1 MLTNYHT
8 HTTRCG
14 HAEGTEEEYI
24 LTALRCGFKVLGFS
38 DHTPWAYA
46 TPGFV
51 SRIRMLPS
59 QLDDYVLTLRGLRE
73 KYADKLHIRIGLEAE
88 YFPAY
93 LGWLKEEMERLDI
106 EYLILGCHYDTTDE
120 QDARAS
126 RFGGSTSTAH
136 GRRYAEQV
144 VEALETGLYR
154 YLAHPDLF
162 LNRVTAFDADAEK
175 ACRDICAAAA
185 RLDIPLEYNMAGLTL
200 QGRPDGSLGYTRD
213 EFWRIAAEYPVKA
226 IMGCD
231 AHAPSELDVV
241 PSIEEKKAFLAEMG
255 IEASGLDNLIT
266 ASYDL
271 LGLISFLTD
280 GKKECRAWTIRKG
293 TKAPQAAGKIHSDF
307 ERGFIRA
314 SVIAYSDLEA
324 HDFDY
329 AAVKAKGLQRTEGKE
344 YVVKDGDVIAIPND
358 LTNGGRALKVLES
371 AGIITLDPSAGFN
384 PTVDDIQT
392 YHVGVTIKELKA
404 NVIVSTLPDVTAAI
418 VNNNYALDFGL
429 AASDAIFAD
438 DRLDIEDYWNLIAAR
453 TADLSDPAK
462 VEVFRKVVDAYQSD
476 GTLAVYNDQCKGFY
490 SPAGWDQDLLPQA

>member
-93 LGWLKEEMERLDI
+93 LGWLREEMERLDI

-126 RFGGSTSTAH
+126 RLAAAPPPPTAGGMPNRWWKRWKR
-136 GRRYAEQV
+136 GF
-144 VEALETGLYR
+144 TGIWPT
-154 YLAHPDLF
+154 PDLF

-200 QGRPDGSLGYTRD
+200 QDRPDGS
-213 EFWRIAAEYPVKA
+213 
-226 IMGCD
+226 
-231 AHAPSELDVV
+231 
-241 PSIEEKKAFLAEMG
+241 
-255 IEASGLDNLIT
+255 
-266 ASYDL
+266 
-271 LGLISFLTD
+271 
-280 GKKECRAWTIRKG
+280 
-293 TKAPQAAGKIHSDF
+293 
-307 ERGFIRA
+307 
-314 SVIAYSDLEA
+314 
-324 HDFDY
+324 
-329 AAVKAKGLQRTEGKE
+329 
-344 YVVKDGDVIAIPND
+344 
-358 LTNGGRALKVLES
+358 
-371 AGIITLDPSAGFN
+371 
-384 PTVDDIQT
+384 
-392 YHVGVTIKELKA
+392 
-404 NVIVSTLPDVTAAI
+404 
-418 VNNNYALDFGL
+418 
-429 AASDAIFAD
+429 
-438 DRLDIEDYWNLIAAR
+438 
-453 TADLSDPAK
+453 
-462 VEVFRKVVDAYQSD
+462 
-476 GTLAVYNDQCKGFY
+476 
-490 SPAGWDQDLLPQA
+490 

>member
-93 LGWLKEEMERLDI
+93 LGWLREETERLDI

-126 RFGGSTSTAH
+126 RFG
-136 GRRYAEQV
+136 
-144 VEALETGLYR
+144 
-154 YLAHPDLF
+154 
-162 LNRVTAFDADAEK
+162 ADAEK

-200 QGRPDGSLGYTRD
+200 QDRPDGSLGYTRD

-226 IMGCD
+226 IVGCD

-241 PSIEEKKAFLAEMG
+241 PAIEEKKAFLHSLG
-255 IEASGLDNLIT
+255 I
-266 ASYDL
+266 
-271 LGLISFLTD
+271 
-280 GKKECRAWTIRKG
+280 
-293 TKAPQAAGKIHSDF
+293 P
-307 ERGFIRA
+307 
-314 SVIAYSDLEA
+314 V
-324 HDFDY
+324 
-329 AAVKAKGLQRTEGKE
+329 
-344 YVVKDGDVIAIPND
+344 
-358 LTNGGRALKVLES
+358 
-371 AGIITLDPSAGFN
+371 LDP
-384 PTVDDIQT
+384 
-392 YHVGVTIKELKA
+392 
-404 NVIVSTLPDVTAAI
+404 LP
-418 VNNNYALDFGL
+418 GL
-429 AASDAIFAD
+429 
-438 DRLDIEDYWNLIAAR
+438 E
-453 TADLSDPAK
+453 
-462 VEVFRKVVDAYQSD
+462 
-476 GTLAVYNDQCKGFY
+476 
-490 SPAGWDQDLLPQA
+490 

>member
-200 QGRPDGSLGYTRD
+200 QDRPDGSLGYTRD

-241 PSIEEKKAFLAEMG
+241 PAIEEKKAFLAEMG

-344 YVVKDGDVIAIPND
+344 YVVKDGDVIEF
-358 LTNGGRALKVLES
+358 L
-371 AGIITLDPSAGFN
+371 FN
-384 PTVDDIQT
+384 V
-392 YHVGVTIKELKA
+392 
-404 NVIVSTLPDVTAAI
+404 
-418 VNNNYALDFGL
+418 
-429 AASDAIFAD
+429 
-438 DRLDIEDYWNLIAAR
+438 
-453 TADLSDPAK
+453 
-462 VEVFRKVVDAYQSD
+462 
-476 GTLAVYNDQCKGFY
+476 
-490 SPAGWDQDLLPQA
+490 

>member
-120 QDARAS
+120 QDAKAS

-175 ACRDICAAAA
+175 ACRDICATAA

-200 QGRPDGSLGYTRD
+200 QNR
-213 EFWRIAAEYPVKA
+213 PVKA

-241 PSIEEKKAFLAEMG
+241 PSIEGKKAFLHSLG
-255 IEASGLDNLIT
+255 IPVLD
-266 ASYDL
+266 
-271 LGLISFLTD
+271 
-280 GKKECRAWTIRKG
+280 
-293 TKAPQAAGKIHSDF
+293 
-307 ERGFIRA
+307 
-314 SVIAYSDLEA
+314 
-324 HDFDY
+324 
-329 AAVKAKGLQRTEGKE
+329 
-344 YVVKDGDVIAIPND
+344 
-358 LTNGGRALKVLES
+358 
-371 AGIITLDPSAGFN
+371 
-384 PTVDDIQT
+384 
-392 YHVGVTIKELKA
+392 
-404 NVIVSTLPDVTAAI
+404 TLP
-418 VNNNYALDFGL
+418 GL
-429 AASDAIFAD
+429 
-438 DRLDIEDYWNLIAAR
+438 E
-453 TADLSDPAK
+453 
-462 VEVFRKVVDAYQSD
+462 
-476 GTLAVYNDQCKGFY
+476 
-490 SPAGWDQDLLPQA
+490 

>member
-51 SRIRMLPS
+51 SRIRMLPF
-59 QLDDYVLTLRGLRE
+59 QLDDYVLTLRRLRE
-73 KYADKLHIRIGLEAE
+73 NYADKLHIRIGLEAE

-93 LGWLKEEMERLDI
+93 LGWLREETERLDI

-126 RFGGSTSTAH
+126 RFGGSPSTAH

-200 QGRPDGSLGYTRD
+200 QAVPTALWATPGTSSGASRRSTPSRPS
-213 EFWRIAAEYPVKA
+213 WAATPTPPRSWTSSP
-226 IMGCD
+226 
-231 AHAPSELDVV
+231 PSRKRK
-241 PSIEEKKAFLAEMG
+241 PSCTAW
-255 IEASGLDNLIT
+255 ASRCWT
-266 ASYDL
+266 P
-271 LGLISFLTD
+271 
-280 GKKECRAWTIRKG
+280 CRGWNKR
-293 TKAPQAAGKIHSDF
+293 PL
-307 ERGFIRA
+307 R
-314 SVIAYSDLEA
+314 
-324 HDFDY
+324 
-329 AAVKAKGLQRTEGKE
+329 
-344 YVVKDGDVIAIPND
+344 
-358 LTNGGRALKVLES
+358 GRAAS
-371 AGIITLDPSAGFN
+371 AILR
-384 PTVDDIQT
+384 Q
-392 YHVGVTIKELKA
+392 E
-404 NVIVSTLPDVTAAI
+404 
-418 VNNNYALDFGL
+418 
-429 AASDAIFAD
+429 
-438 DRLDIEDYWNLIAAR
+438 E
-453 TADLSDPAK
+453 
-462 VEVFRKVVDAYQSD
+462 
-476 GTLAVYNDQCKGFY
+476 
-490 SPAGWDQDLLPQA
+490 

>member
-200 QGRPDGSLGYTRD
+200 QDRPDGSLGYTRD

-241 PSIEEKKAFLAEMG
+241 PAIEEKKAFLAEMG

-314 SVIAYSDLEA
+314 SVIGYSDLEA
-324 HDFDY
+324 NNFDY

-344 YVVKDGDVIAIPND
+344 YVVKDGDVIEF
-358 LTNGGRALKVLES
+358 L
-371 AGIITLDPSAGFN
+371 FN
-384 PTVDDIQT
+384 V
-392 YHVGVTIKELKA
+392 
-404 NVIVSTLPDVTAAI
+404 
-418 VNNNYALDFGL
+418 
-429 AASDAIFAD
+429 
-438 DRLDIEDYWNLIAAR
+438 
-453 TADLSDPAK
+453 
-462 VEVFRKVVDAYQSD
+462 
-476 GTLAVYNDQCKGFY
+476 
-490 SPAGWDQDLLPQA
+490 

>member
-106 EYLILGCHYDTTDE
+106 EYLILGCHYDT
-120 QDARAS
+120 
-126 RFGGSTSTAH
+126 

-200 QGRPDGSLGYTRD
+200 QDRPDGSLGYTRD
-213 EFWRIAAEYPVKA
+213 EFWRIAAEYPVRA
-226 IMGCD
+226 IVGCD

-241 PSIEEKKAFLAEMG
+241 PAIEEKKAFL
-255 IEASGLDNLIT
+255 
-266 ASYDL
+266 
-271 LGLISFLTD
+271 
-280 GKKECRAWTIRKG
+280 
-293 TKAPQAAGKIHSDF
+293 HS
-307 ERGFIRA
+307 
-314 SVIAYSDLEA
+314 LC
-324 HDFDY
+324 
-329 AAVKAKGLQRTEGKE
+329 
-344 YVVKDGDVIAIPND
+344 IP
-358 LTNGGRALKVLES
+358 V
-371 AGIITLDPSAGFN
+371 LDP
-384 PTVDDIQT
+384 
-392 YHVGVTIKELKA
+392 
-404 NVIVSTLPDVTAAI
+404 LP
-418 VNNNYALDFGL
+418 GL
-429 AASDAIFAD
+429 
-438 DRLDIEDYWNLIAAR
+438 E
-453 TADLSDPAK
+453 
-462 VEVFRKVVDAYQSD
+462 
-476 GTLAVYNDQCKGFY
+476 
-490 SPAGWDQDLLPQA
+490 

>member
-200 QGRPDGSLGYTRD
+200 QDRPDGSLGYTRD

-241 PSIEEKKAFLAEMG
+241 PAIEEKKAFLAEMG

-314 SVIAYSDLEA
+314 SVIGYDDLEA
-324 HDFDY
+324 NNFDY

-344 YVVKDGDVIAIPND
+344 YVVHDGDVIEF
-358 LTNGGRALKVLES
+358 L
-371 AGIITLDPSAGFN
+371 FN
-384 PTVDDIQT
+384 V
-392 YHVGVTIKELKA
+392 
-404 NVIVSTLPDVTAAI
+404 
-418 VNNNYALDFGL
+418 
-429 AASDAIFAD
+429 
-438 DRLDIEDYWNLIAAR
+438 
-453 TADLSDPAK
+453 
-462 VEVFRKVVDAYQSD
+462 
-476 GTLAVYNDQCKGFY
+476 
-490 SPAGWDQDLLPQA
+490 

>member
-24 LTALRCGFKVLGFS
+24 LTALRCGYKVLGFS

-93 LGWLKEEMERLDI
+93 LGWLREETERLDI

-126 RFGGSTSTAH
+126 RFGGSPSTAH

-226 IMGCD
+226 IVGCD

-241 PSIEEKKAFLAEMG
+241 PAIEE
-255 IEASGLDNLIT
+255 
-266 ASYDL
+266 
-271 LGLISFLTD
+271 
-280 GKKECRAWTIRKG
+280 
-293 TKAPQAAGKIHSDF
+293 
-307 ERGFIRA
+307 
-314 SVIAYSDLEA
+314 
-324 HDFDY
+324 
-329 AAVKAKGLQRTEGKE
+329 
-344 YVVKDGDVIAIPND
+344 
-358 LTNGGRALKVLES
+358 
-371 AGIITLDPSAGFN
+371 
-384 PTVDDIQT
+384 
-392 YHVGVTIKELKA
+392 
-404 NVIVSTLPDVTAAI
+404 
-418 VNNNYALDFGL
+418 
-429 AASDAIFAD
+429 
-438 DRLDIEDYWNLIAAR
+438 
-453 TADLSDPAK
+453 
-462 VEVFRKVVDAYQSD
+462 
-476 GTLAVYNDQCKGFY
+476 
-490 SPAGWDQDLLPQA
+490 